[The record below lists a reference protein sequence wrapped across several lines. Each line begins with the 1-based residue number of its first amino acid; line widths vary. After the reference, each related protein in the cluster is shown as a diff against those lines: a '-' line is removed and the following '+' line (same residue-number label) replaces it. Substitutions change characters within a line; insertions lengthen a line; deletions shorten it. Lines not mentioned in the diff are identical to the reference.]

1 MKYFLNNFNFIN
13 KFNLQITSSIFIRLL
28 GAFFGYLSTF
38 VLVRHFGTDTLGIIN
53 LTINSL
59 NFFGVLV
66 GYGLSIS
73 VLRFSSQFNSEEL
86 QSNLKTL
93 VYYIFK
99 LIFPLSLFVSILL
112 MVFNDF
118 IALKILDNEIYQKTI
133 PLMAIIIPFYSIH
146 LVLIEFIRG
155 IDKIT
160 VSEILR
166 DSLRPFIFLIILL
179 FLSHLGFKESFYAIN
194 VFLFLIFLIAVISII
209 YVLRFIY
216 QFKNKD
222 SNSFTI
228 NDLKTT
234 SRPLWSVS
242 ILSYFEIFYLLFIIE
257 IIETSTDVGIYGLSL
272 RLALLTSFI
281 TKSIFT
287 VLAPNISHL
296 HWEKKHSK
304 LQGLLKYVSKINIF
318 ISGIIFTIILIFSNE
333 ILSFFDT
340 SLVSNSKILII
351 LSLSQFINSLLGP
364 AGIIL
369 NMTGNEKISNQI
381 IIYSSVALLFLAPI
395 CIFYFG
401 IIGGAIL
408 QLIISTIQRLL
419 SMYYVNSKLNLSL
432 F

>member
-155 IDKIT
+155 IDKNY
-160 VSEILR
+160 
-166 DSLRPFIFLIILL
+166 
-179 FLSHLGFKESFYAIN
+179 GFRN
-194 VFLFLIFLIAVISII
+194 
-209 YVLRFIY
+209 
-216 QFKNKD
+216 
-222 SNSFTI
+222 T
-228 NDLKTT
+228 
-234 SRPLWSVS
+234 
-242 ILSYFEIFYLLFIIE
+242 
-257 IIETSTDVGIYGLSL
+257 
-272 RLALLTSFI
+272 
-281 TKSIFT
+281 
-287 VLAPNISHL
+287 
-296 HWEKKHSK
+296 
-304 LQGLLKYVSKINIF
+304 QG
-318 ISGIIFTIILIFSNE
+318 FS
-333 ILSFFDT
+333 
-340 SLVSNSKILII
+340 
-351 LSLSQFINSLLGP
+351 
-364 AGIIL
+364 
-369 NMTGNEKISNQI
+369 
-381 IIYSSVALLFLAPI
+381 
-395 CIFYFG
+395 
-401 IIGGAIL
+401 
-408 QLIISTIQRLL
+408 
-419 SMYYVNSKLNLSL
+419 
-432 F
+432 

>member
-1 MKYFLNNFNFIN
+1 M
-13 KFNLQITSSIFIRLL
+13 
-28 GAFFGYLSTF
+28 
-38 VLVRHFGTDTLGIIN
+38 
-53 LTINSL
+53 
-59 NFFGVLV
+59 
-66 GYGLSIS
+66 
-73 VLRFSSQFNSEEL
+73 
-86 QSNLKTL
+86 
-93 VYYIFK
+93 
-99 LIFPLSLFVSILL
+99 
-112 MVFNDF
+112 
-118 IALKILDNEIYQKTI
+118 
-133 PLMAIIIPFYSIH
+133 
-146 LVLIEFIRG
+146 
-155 IDKIT
+155 
-160 VSEILR
+160 
-166 DSLRPFIFLIILL
+166 
-179 FLSHLGFKESFYAIN
+179 
-194 VFLFLIFLIAVISII
+194 
-209 YVLRFIY
+209 
-216 QFKNKD
+216 
-222 SNSFTI
+222 
-228 NDLKTT
+228 
-234 SRPLWSVS
+234 
-242 ILSYFEIFYLLFIIE
+242 FIIE